1 VELLLGQAD
10 ITFEEFRLEL
20 SADLPTHLK
29 VNPYAFLI
37 LFISLWLTLWRK
49 AHRKVTSTKRFMIST
64 EDKSIVP
71 TLCLSCAYKYMNR
84 DL

>member
-1 VELLLGQAD
+1 VGLLLGQAE

-37 LFISLWLTLWRK
+37 LFISLCLTLWRK
-49 AHRKVTSTKRFMIST
+49 AQRRVTSTKRFIIST
-64 EDKSIVP
+64 EDKHCSHVVFELRIQI
-71 TLCLSCAYKYMNR
+71 YE
-84 DL
+84 